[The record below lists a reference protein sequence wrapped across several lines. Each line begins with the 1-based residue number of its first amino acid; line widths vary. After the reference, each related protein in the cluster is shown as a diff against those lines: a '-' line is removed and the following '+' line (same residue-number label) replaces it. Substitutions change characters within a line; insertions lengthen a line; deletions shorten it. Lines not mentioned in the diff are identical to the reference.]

1 MIAYVHGEIVEIGE
15 TKVIVDVHGI
25 GYQIFITGRDAQAL
39 PPIGK
44 KVKLHTYF
52 SVKEDSLQLFG
63 FLSKDDMEIFKLLLN
78 VNGVG
83 PKAALG
89 LLSSMPADDLR
100 FAILAADAKSI
111 SKAPGIG
118 NKTAQKVILELKDKL
133 NLEDALEKRQ
143 ENQGASPA
151 CTAMNDAKSEA
162 VQALTALGYSN
173 GDALKAVQKAEVTE
187 DMSTE
192 DVLRA
197 ALKHLSFL

>member
-83 PKAALG
+83 
-89 LLSSMPADDLR
+89 
-100 FAILAADAKSI
+100 
-111 SKAPGIG
+111 
-118 NKTAQKVILELKDKL
+118 
-133 NLEDALEKRQ
+133 
-143 ENQGASPA
+143 
-151 CTAMNDAKSEA
+151 
-162 VQALTALGYSN
+162 
-173 GDALKAVQKAEVTE
+173 
-187 DMSTE
+187 
-192 DVLRA
+192 
-197 ALKHLSFL
+197 